1 MIKGGRS
8 TPLKI
13 RRIVTLALI
22 AIILVETG
30 LLVYQIPAVNDRLA
44 WRVDEFRGRLREY
57 FFPHPETI
65 ATADPA
71 LMALMQGTL
80 TAEKELEAAQTFTPT
95 FAQIEGELPTV
106 TPTASR
112 APVPASV
119 TLSPFQHEYQG
130 WNNCGP
136 ATLSMLL
143 NFWGWDGNQT
153 KAANALKPNREDKN
167 VMPYELERF
176 VLADSPYGV
185 FNRMAGSLEDL
196 RQMIAAGFPVLIEKG
211 MIVPGRADLGW
222 MGHYTLVVGF
232 DDTTRTVLTQDS
244 YYGPDTTVDYDSL
257 LSDWRAFNYVYL
269 VVYPRER
276 EIELAG
282 ILGPNADADANT
294 LAALTLAL
302 QESRSL
308 TGESLAYA
316 YFNLG
321 TVHVVRKEYTDAA
334 FAYDMARS
342 TGLPYRFLWYQ
353 TGPYFAYYYSGRY
366 QDVIDLANATLYVQE
381 NLEESWYWRG
391 LARYQ
396 LGDRQG
402 AIDDW
407 REALVRHPG
416 FAPALE
422 QLTQLGEVV

>member
-1 MIKGGRS
+1 
-8 TPLKI
+8 
-13 RRIVTLALI
+13 LALI

-44 WRVDEFRGRLREY
+44 WRVDEFRGRLRDY
-57 FFPHPETI
+57 FFPHPDTI

-71 LMALMQGTL
+71 RMAMMQGTL
-80 TAEKELEAAQTFTPT
+80 TAEKDLEAARTFTPIFDQT
-95 FAQIEGELPTV
+95 DGELPTV

-119 TLSPFQHEYQG
+119 TLSPFKHEYQG

-153 KAANALKPNREDKN
+153 KAANVLKPNKEDKN
-167 VMPYELERF
+167 VMPYELERY
-176 VLADSPYGV
+176 VLENSPYGV
-185 FNRMAGSLEDL
+185 YNRMAGTLDDL

-211 MIVPGRADLGW
+211 MIVPGRTDLGW
-222 MGHYTLVVGF
+222 MGHYTLVMGY
-232 DDTTRTVLTQDS
+232 DDATRTLLTQDS
-244 YYGPDTTVDYDSL
+244 YYGPDTMDDYDSL

-269 VVYPRER
+269 VVYPRGR
-276 EIELAG
+276 ESELAG
-282 ILGPNADADANT
+282 ILGPNADAEANT
-294 LAALTLAL
+294 FTALDLARR
-302 QESRSL
+302 ESQTL

-321 TVHVVRKEYTDAA
+321 TVHVARKEYVDAA
-334 FAYDMARS
+334 FAYDMARNS
-342 TGLPYRFLWYQ
+342 GLPYRFLWYQ
-353 TGPYFAYYYSGRY
+353 TGPYFAYYYSGQY
-366 QDVIDLANATLYVQE
+366 QEVINRANEVLYRQE

-391 LARYQ
+391 MAKFQ

-422 QLTQLGEVV
+422 QLIQLGEVV